1 MEINKI
7 KQYLISL
14 KNISPFRIGNGAEGN
29 DLLLVDKHALINGT
43 SIAGAFRKFL
53 ESKKNSIFSKVF
65 SNDGDISSVYFY
77 DSYSLEEIKNED
89 LKLRDHVKIDYKSST
104 SLDRCLFSEYYIS
117 EGKQFDIAFEIRAFK
132 IDDEIYD
139 ELCTLIEDFI
149 YLLSDGKITLGS
161 NTTFGFGEFEAV
173 DDLYEKEFD
182 LSKKEELDEYLS
194 LEKIEKKNLIK
205 TNQRKVESEEIEIN
219 FKGYC
224 EDGLIVRGKVE
235 KELTSESNK
244 EKSDRKKSVQNS
256 YVEDEFYVIPAS
268 TIKGVVR
275 SYIYKIYETLNKED
289 LADID
294 QIFGNRD
301 NENKDKIQGKVIF
314 HDVKVSMIKDKNI
327 QTYNRIKIDRFT
339 GGAAEGGIFSENL
352 VIANKNNPVEIKIT
366 LKEDSDKALALILL
380 TLRDIGLG
388 YVSLGSGDGVGYG
401 IFKGISI
408 CINGG
413 KYKECKVDFKSEMEL
428 KGDLDVFQEIISKEL
443 G

>member
-7 KQYLISL
+7 KQYLITV
-14 KNISPFRIGNGAEGN
+14 KNISPFRLGNGLEGN

-53 ESKKNSIFSKVF
+53 ESKENNIFSKVF
-65 SNDGDISSVYFY
+65 SNDGEISSVYFY

-104 SLDRCLFSEYYIS
+104 SLDGCLFSKYHIS

-132 IDDEIYD
+132 MDDEIYD

-149 YLLSDGKITLGS
+149 YLLSEGKITLGS
-161 NTTFGFGEFEAV
+161 NTTFGFGEFKAV
-173 DDLYEKEFD
+173 GDLYEKEFD

-194 LEKIEKKNLIK
+194 SEKIEKKNLIK
-205 TNQRKVESEEIEIN
+205 ANKREVDSEEIEIN
-219 FKGYC
+219 FRGYC
-224 EDGLIVRGKVE
+224 EDGFIVRGKVG
-235 KELTSESNK
+235 KEPTSESNK
-244 EKSDRKKSVQNS
+244 EKSVQNS
-256 YVEDEFYVIPAS
+256 YFEDEFYVIPAS

-289 LADID
+289 LTDID
-294 QIFGNRD
+294 KIFGNRD
-301 NENKDKIQGKVIF
+301 KENKDKIKGKVVF
-314 HDVKVSMIKDKNI
+314 HDVKVSMVKDENI

-352 VIANKNNPVEIKIT
+352 VIANEKNPIEIKIT
-366 LKEDSDKALALILL
+366 LKEGSDKALALILL
-380 TLRDIGLG
+380 TLRDIGFG
-388 YVSLGSGDGVGYG
+388 YISLGSGDGVGYG

-408 CINGG
+408 SINGG
-413 KYKECKVDFKSEMEL
+413 KYKSYKVDFKSATEL
-428 KGDLDVFQEIISKEL
+428 KGDLDVFEEIISKEL